1 MERLMSHAGN
11 RLPRYPSCST
21 AAVAHKGGT
30 LDVQQNLK
38 WPLDAQSLLLPDRA
52 ARAAGQ

>member
-30 LDVQQNLK
+30 LDLQENLK
-38 WPLDAQSLLLPDRA
+38 WPLDAERAFLSDRA